1 MVLEDEEDEDEDE
14 EEEPF
19 STITTAAVRT
29 TRQRKMF
36 DIGAKEVNEGPDKT
50 WREKGV

>member
-14 EEEPF
+14 VEERS
-19 STITTAAVRT
+19 STITTATVRT
-29 TRQRKMF
+29 TRRRKMY